1 MKIQILRSPKVQK
14 NISWTFTV
22 IKKYLYLSDEQE
34 TINIYSILE
43 YRNVKQLKAN
53 EKKKKK
59 KNKNPRNK
67 TSE

>member
-1 MKIQILRSPKVQK
+1 MKIQILRSPKVQE

-22 IKKYLYLSDEQE
+22 IKKYLYPSDEHE

-43 YRNVKQLKAN
+43 YRKCQAVKGKR
-53 EKKKKK
+53 KK
-59 KNKNPRNK
+59 KNQNPRNK